1 MVLGKCIDLKILK
14 EVNGMETKEK
24 NGYKLRDLR
33 HKANKCS
40 LWTVVWILT
49 QNNWKKTVDTIREN

>member
-1 MVLGKCIDLKILK
+1 MVLGKCSDLKILFK
-14 EVNGMETKEK
+14 KVNGMETKEK

-40 LWTVVWILT
+40 LWTVFVLT